1 MGSPLE
7 RWWSINICKK
17 MVAENEQ
24 EITASDELKEQE
36 FDSINL
42 GDEELNAR

>member
-1 MGSPLE
+1 MGNPLE
-7 RWWSINICKK
+7 RWWYINICKTV
-17 MVAENEQ
+17 VAENEQ
-24 EITASDELKEQE
+24 ERTASDELKEQE